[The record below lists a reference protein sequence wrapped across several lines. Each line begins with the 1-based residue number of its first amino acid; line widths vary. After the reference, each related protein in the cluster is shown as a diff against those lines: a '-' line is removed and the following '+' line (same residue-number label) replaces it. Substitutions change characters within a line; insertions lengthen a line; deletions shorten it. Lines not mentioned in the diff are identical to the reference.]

1 MRDKREPFELSA
13 TEALHSI
20 ATDELTSVA
29 WIESCRERI
38 DAREPDIQAW
48 SYLNP
53 DAIAQT
59 TTRVDQGH
67 GPSIPVGVKDIIDV
81 YGMPTMMGTD
91 FHDDTPVSREGGSVA
106 IMRGSAA
113 FYGQDR
119 DHGAWTSP
127 SRSDAQSA

>member
-53 DAIAQT
+53 DAVAQA

-67 GPSIPVGVKDIIDV
+67 GPSIPVLSLIHI
-81 YGMPTMMGTD
+81 
-91 FHDDTPVSREGGSVA
+91 
-106 IMRGSAA
+106 
-113 FYGQDR
+113 
-119 DHGAWTSP
+119 
-127 SRSDAQSA
+127 